1 MKKFSGKIFST
12 IEIDPVSDEYI
23 TKIPE
28 SIINEM
34 EWYEDTELEWTFDG
48 DALIIKEKEEDDD

>member
-12 IEIDPVSDEYI
+12 VEIDPVSDEYI

-34 EWYEDTELEWTFDG
+34 
-48 DALIIKEKEEDDD
+48 

>member
-12 IEIDPVSDEYI
+12 VEIDPVSDEYI

-34 EWYEDTELEWTFDG
+34 AWYEDTELEWTFDG
-48 DALIIKEKEEDDD
+48 DALII